1 MKKVIIN
8 MTGYFEGGENL
19 ESGAVLPF
27 LYMYIISFITFKR
40 YTMKKLMTRE
50 YKTFA
55 SSI

>member
-27 LYMYIISFITFKR
+27 LYMYIISFT
-40 YTMKKLMTRE
+40 LSG
-50 YKTFA
+50 A
-55 SSI
+55 SIFVCFLNNK